1 MDIPRRAWL
10 AAGLGWAGGEA
21 LEAAWQH
28 AHAASGGGTALRV
41 LTRREADELQT
52 LTAGIVPSDDGP
64 GAREAG
70 VVYFIDAALASFDAD
85 RRPDYRKGLAE
96 VRRAAARLFPGKAGI
111 GGLTREQVGQLL
123 TNIEKTEFFQLLR
136 THTVL
141 GFLGSPSYGGNR
153 GGAGWAYIGF
163 EDRMAFEPPFG
174 YYDARPEGE

>member
-1 MDIPRRAWL
+1 MILPRRAWL

-28 AHAASGGGTALRV
+28 AHAAGGGATALRV
-41 LTRREADELQT
+41 LTTREADELQA
-52 LTAGIVPSDDGP
+52 LTAAIVPSDDGP

-70 VVYFIDAALASFDAD
+70 VVYFIDAALATFDAD
-85 RRPDYRKGLAE
+85 RRPAYREGLAE
-96 VRRAAARLFPGKAGI
+96 ARRVAGRLFSGKSAIAGLTGEQVARLLAA
-111 GGLTREQVGQLL
+111 
-123 TNIEKTEFFQLLR
+123 IEKTDFFQLLR